1 MALRTQIAPDDCIQ
15 QYERAAGE
23 CQEAGFLL
31 LTAGSALG
39 VEMLAL
45 SVEMV
50 LKAAY
55 FRFIG
60 YAPTRT
66 IEKVDLRD
74 AESDARSL
82 GVSVFSQ
89 GFHNLIFWAEA
100 LIAAHKSGLPNRLHG
115 ARSYAAASASPLRA
129 ADENSLRRCAARLT
143 TNWDIGDRYKSL
155 EPHVRKQD
163 LEDVLDDSVV
173 IIDLYEQGRV

>member
-1 MALRTQIAPDDCIQ
+1 
-15 QYERAAGE
+15 
-23 CQEAGFLL
+23 
-31 LTAGSALG
+31 
-39 VEMLAL
+39 MLAL

-66 IEKVDLRD
+66 IDKVDLRD
-74 AESDARSL
+74 AEGDIHNL
-82 GVSVFSQ
+82 GVSELSQ

-100 LIAAHKSGLPNRLHG
+100 LISARRSGLPNRLHG
-115 ARSYAAASASPLRA
+115 GRSYAAAPASPLQA
-129 ADENSLRRCAARLT
+129 ADEASLRQCATRLA

-155 EPHVRKQD
+155 EPHASKKD
-163 LEDVLDDSVV
+163 LEDVLDDSVA
-173 IIDLYEQGRV
+173 IIYLYEQGRV